1 LDRDALVGKNNNL
14 IFGEKYEII
23 TPDDTK
29 ATGTLK
35 QDDFVRLEK
44 FSAGVCMV
52 SSP

>member
-1 LDRDALVGKNNNL
+1 LDRDALVGKNSNL
-14 IFGEKYEII
+14 IAGEKYEIL